1 MCFLEG
7 DRLRLVL
14 RWTLLSPQ
22 GQMRCTELT
31 LQFLHASLPVY
42 IAHTAVEQ
50 PRHETWES
58 FATSQLTFFAR
69 QEVKKIDT
77 GCDVIIKTVKVL
89 VIAKDPPDRPI
100 MPFSN
105 AAKCSLLCH

>member
-1 MCFLEG
+1 M
-7 DRLRLVL
+7 RLVL

-69 QEVKKIDT
+69 QEVKKINT
-77 GCDVIIKTVKVL
+77 GCDFIIKTVK
-89 VIAKDPPDRPI
+89 VIAKDPPD
-100 MPFSN
+100 
-105 AAKCSLLCH
+105 HDWG